1 MTEQG
6 GAWPWSH
13 PAHSVGSVTWTLPTA
28 DTLQLGLSRS
38 AQLEGGRERAK
49 DGSWVTSTVF
59 QPEKATPRGAKDYD
73 RGGEHN
79 NMKAS
84 LGRRML
90 SPAVT
95 LARG

>member
-1 MTEQG
+1 M
-6 GAWPWSH
+6 
-13 PAHSVGSVTWTLPTA
+13 GSVTWTLPTA
-28 DTLQLGLSRS
+28 DTLQFGLSRS
-38 AQLEGGRERAK
+38 VRLEGGRERAE

-59 QPEKATPRGAKDYD
+59 QPEKATPRGAKDYY
-73 RGGEHN
+73 RVGGGGAY

-84 LGRRML
+84 LGRQML

>member
-1 MTEQG
+1 M
-6 GAWPWSH
+6 
-13 PAHSVGSVTWTLPTA
+13 GSVTWTLPTA
-28 DTLQLGLSRS
+28 DTLQFGLSRS
-38 AQLEGGRERAK
+38 VQLEGGRERAK

-59 QPEKATPRGAKDYD
+59 QPEKATPRGAKDYYRVG
-73 RGGEHN
+73 RGAH

-84 LGRRML
+84 LGRQML